1 MHIRPTAHTTT
12 HAHAHE
18 KFEENKGSKAN
29 EQRLTVK
36 MEEQAGAC
44 SPWQLFTSTAVGGVA
59 FFILGT
65 VGNLRR
71 APLPLLLNVLLNLNR
86 TPPSFFAF
94 IACPSSQ
101 APSLLFSSFHPL
113 HHREIE

>member
-1 MHIRPTAHTTT
+1 
-12 HAHAHE
+12 
-18 KFEENKGSKAN
+18 
-29 EQRLTVK
+29 

-71 APLPLLLNVLLNLNR
+71 APLPLLLNVLLNVNR
-86 TPPSFFAF
+86 TPAYLTFL
-94 IACPSSQ
+94 ACPCVISSSISSS
-101 APSLLFSSFHPL
+101 PLLFIHLIDP
-113 HHREIE
+113 

>member
-1 MHIRPTAHTTT
+1 MHTLPTAHTTAR
-12 HAHAHE
+12 AHK
-18 KFEENKGSKAN
+18 KFEENKVSKAKRK
-29 EQRLTVK
+29 ERRTAK

-71 APLPLLLNVLLNLNR
+71 APLPLLLNVLLNVNR
-86 TPPSFFAF
+86 TPAF
-94 IACPSSQ
+94 LTFLACPC
-101 APSLLFSSFHPL
+101 AHLKLHPLFFFSS
-113 HHREIE
+113 I

>member
-1 MHIRPTAHTTT
+1 
-12 HAHAHE
+12 
-18 KFEENKGSKAN
+18 
-29 EQRLTVK
+29 

-71 APLPLLLNVLLNLNR
+71 APLPLLLNVLLNVNR
-86 TPPSFFAF
+86 TPA
-94 IACPSSQ
+94 SS
-101 APSLLFSSFHPL
+101 
-113 HHREIE
+113 